1 MAIIVF
7 IVLFSEELI
16 KCKQEKSRMPS
27 KKPQKRVLR
36 DAAPMVN
43 KKMGV
48 IPVVAVII
56 IKSTDGKTDV
66 NNKISIVIL

>member
-1 MAIIVF
+1 
-7 IVLFSEELI
+7 
-16 KCKQEKSRMPS
+16 
-27 KKPQKRVLR
+27 
-36 DAAPMVN
+36 MVN